1 MSSAAEI
8 DAGRI
13 AESRAAPA
21 TRDIPDWMRVA
32 LNGTVIVV
40 FWNHL
45 WFSDLSDR
53 SLLEAAESG
62 SFLTQATFIG
72 LGLAMAAA
80 LWHLGLERL
89 RPLLSWP
96 ILLCAGWLALT
107 ILTSVEPLLS
117 IRRSILLLIAA
128 MLAAGVLVVAR
139 SARQFALTLAGSALI
154 IVVSSFLAVALV
166 PHLAVHS
173 AFDVQAEPDHAGL
186 WRGIF
191 PHKNEAG
198 SVMVILILVGLYVA
212 ATASRFYGWTIVV
225 LSAIFL
231 VGAGS
236 KTAMATLP
244 VILVVTSLC
253 QVVRGR
259 VLRVLLLVAPILAFS
274 VISIGSVFIP
284 PVKEVLEA
292 LLKDATFTGR
302 SEIWQFAVENIL
314 NRPLQGWGYGAFWL
328 TERTMYGS
336 ATISTWVN
344 SARHAHNA
352 FLDSALTTGFPGL
365 VLALLAYVYGP
376 LRDLNRIAADRPLDP
391 TTMLFLR
398 LWFFAMISASF
409 ESVLFNGN
417 NPTCC
422 MVMLAIFGL
431 RMRTQHALVRG

>member
-1 MSSAAEI
+1 MSSAAQI
-8 DAGRI
+8 DAGSI
-13 AESRAAPA
+13 AEARSGRAA
-21 TRDIPDWMRVA
+21 RDIPDWMRIA

-45 WFSDLSDR
+45 WFADLSDR

-62 SFLTQATFIG
+62 SLLTQGIFIA
-72 LGLAMAAA
+72 LALAMGAA
-80 LWHLGLERL
+80 LWRLGLERL
-89 RPLLSWP
+89 RPLMSWP

-117 IRRSILLLIAA
+117 IRRAILLLIAA

-139 SARQFALTLAGSALI
+139 SARQFALTLAASALI
-154 IVVSSFLAVALV
+154 IVISSFLAVALV
-166 PHLAVHS
+166 PQLSVHS

-212 ATASRFYGWTIVV
+212 ATLSRFTGWVIVL

-231 VGAGS
+231 VGTNS
-236 KTAMATLP
+236 KTAMATVP
-244 VILVVTSLC
+244 VILAVTGLC
-253 QVVRGR
+253 QVFRGPW
-259 VLRVLLLVAPILAFS
+259 LRALLLVAPILAFS
-274 VISIGSVFIP
+274 ILSIGSIFLP
-284 PVKEVLEA
+284 PVKDVLEL
-292 LLKDATFTGR
+292 LLKDASFTGR
-302 SEIWQFAVENIL
+302 SEIWQFAVDNIL
-314 NRPLQGWGYGAFWL
+314 VRPVQGWGYGAFWL

-344 SARHAHNA
+344 GARHAHNA
-352 FLDSALTTGFPGL
+352 FLDTALTTGLPGL
-365 VLALLAYVYGP
+365 GIALLVYLYGP
-376 LRDLNRIAADRPLDP
+376 LRDLNRIAGARTIDP
-391 TTMLFLR
+391 TTMLFIR

-431 RMRTQHALVRG
+431 RMRTQHALVRR